1 MATSRDIARAAGVSQ
16 TTVSRVLQGGSYVS
30 GAVRDRVLAAMVE
43 MNYRPNALARAMKT
57 SRTGTIGVIVTRITN
72 PFYPQLLDLLGRQL
86 ATTGHR
92 TVVWDAESGG
102 EGAAIDAMSDRLVDG
117 VLHAAAT
124 DASAALRRALVQGA
138 PMVLVNRSVDG
149 ADCDQVVSDN
159 ARGGAQVA
167 DYLVGN
173 GRRRIGL
180 ITGPQ
185 QISTFRDRERG
196 FLHRLKELRRIPAR
210 KDLQR
215 VEKSSYHTGYEAMTK
230 LLASAAPP
238 DAVFCG
244 NDALAF
250 GALDAA
256 RRLAV
261 KVPQDVWVVGY
272 DDVDMASW
280 GAFELTTVRQPL
292 VEMSHLAV
300 DLLLA
305 RLNSQTAHPPTVHC
319 LASNLVIRQSTARAP
334 LLTASERLGE

>member
-30 GAVRDRVLAAMVE
+30 VAARERVMTAMVE
-43 MNYRPNALARAMKT
+43 MNYRPNALARAMRT

-72 PFYPQLLDLLGRQL
+72 PFYPQLLDLLSRQL

-102 EGAAIDAMSDRLVDG
+102 EDAAIEAMRDGLVDG

-124 DASAALRRALVQGA
+124 DASVALRRALVQGA

-149 ADCDQVVSDN
+149 AACDQVVSDN
-159 ARGGAQVA
+159 TFGGAQVA
-167 DYLVGN
+167 EYLVRN

-180 ITGPQ
+180 ISGPQ

-196 FLHRLKELRRIPAR
+196 FLQRLRESRRMPLRKHI
-210 KDLQR
+210 QR
-215 VEKSSYHTGYEAMTK
+215 VEKSSYHTGHEAMTK
-230 LLASAAPP
+230 LLTSTTLP

-261 KVPQDVWVVGY
+261 KVPQDLWVVGY

-305 RLNSQTAHPPTVHC
+305 RLNKQAAQSASVHC
-319 LASNLVIRQSTARAP
+319 LESKLVIRQSTAQTRF
-334 LLTASERLGE
+334 